1 MNGTESAGPG
11 NPGPARRE
19 VAVGIDG
26 SPPSR
31 TALAWAARAAWERRL
46 VLRVV
51 HAVSMPLIAM
61 PLSRPVR
68 MSPTPEIADRAGEL
82 LAAAVD
88 HLAGGYPG
96 LTVET
101 TVSAHEPAP
110 AMLAASK
117 NAALVVVGS
126 RGLGGVASLFLGSVS
141 VRVSAHAD
149 CPVAVVPPRP
159 AHETAE
165 HHRVVVGVDDSP
177 ASTAAL
183 RFAIGAAAHRGAEV
197 VAVHAWQPPAAA
209 DSTMLLASGYAIDRD
224 AVVAGAR
231 KRVHGLVDGVL
242 AEEESGVR
250 VRVAVVEEHP
260 AQALLTE
267 SESADL
273 VVVGSRGR
281 GGFRGLLLG
290 SVGQAV
296 LHHAAVPVV
305 VTRPGPEHT
314 AD

>member
-1 MNGTESAGPG
+1 MNDAESAI
-11 NPGPARRE
+11 PAPVRRE
-19 VAVGIDG
+19 VAVGVDG
-26 SPPSR
+26 SAPSR
-31 TALAWAARAAWERRL
+31 TALAWAARAAQDHRM
-46 VLRVV
+46 VLRIV

-68 MSPTPEIADRAGEL
+68 MSPTPEIADRAGAL
-82 LAAAVD
+82 LTSAVE
-88 HLAGGYPG
+88 HIGREYPG

-117 NAALVVVGS
+117 NAALVVLGS
-126 RGLGGVASLFLGSVS
+126 RGLGGMASLFLGSVS
-141 VRVSAHAD
+141 IRVSAHAE
-149 CPVAVVPPRP
+149 CPVAVVPPKP
-159 AHETAE
+159 AHETEE
-165 HHRVVVGVDDSP
+165 HHRIVVGVDDSP

-183 RFAIGAAAHRGAEV
+183 RFAIGEAARLDAEV
-197 VAVHAWQPPAAA
+197 VAVHAWQTPASV

-224 AVVAGAR
+224 AVVSGAR
-231 KRVHGLVDGVL
+231 KRVHSLVDDVL
-242 AEEESGVR
+242 TEETGRVQ

-260 AQALLTE
+260 AQALLAE

-273 VVVGSRGR
+273 IVVGSRGR
-281 GGFRGLLLG
+281 GGFSGLMLG
-290 SVGQAV
+290 SVSQAV

-305 VTRPGPEHT
+305 VIRSHPEHP